1 MGESDQATSTSI
13 FASSFKSI
21 DQLTAIRL
29 FYPIMAGAI
38 NIQREQVLDE
48 SNYLNK
54 IAEMIMKK
62 EDDRLALANIK
73 NRIGSQVAGQPE
85 ETAGPADPQERQQPE
100 TRKYQLHNAFREL
113 GDGTLETIERLLAQ
127 GADVEEKDE
136 SGLTILQYVVGN
148 PAKHCLDVIK
158 ILHKYGANLREEG
171 FHRHCKRLLQ
181 RAIENQNQWTAPI
194 VEYLLEQGAYV
205 NFKDKYGS
213 TALHYA
219 ALDHSKNTVDVLTIL
234 LRQGANVNDKDKW
247 GLTPLHYVA
256 RQKTEWTASIVEY
269 LLEQGAD
276 VNSKDELKRT
286 ALHHATWSQSKHT
299 VDVLTIL
306 LRQGANVN
314 VKNNKD
320 HTALH
325 YAAREKTEWTASIVK
340 HLLEQGADVNSK
352 DELKLTAL
360 HHAAGCQSKHT
371 VDVLTILLRQGAN
384 VNDKDNRGKTP
395 LHCAAQGQTE
405 WTASIVE
412 YLKKQGAVQ

>member
-100 TRKYQLHNAFREL
+100 TRKYQHHYAFREL
-113 GDGTLETIERLLAQ
+113 GDVTLETIERLLAQ

-136 SGLTILQYVVGN
+136 SVLTILQYVVGN
-148 PAKHCLDVIK
+148 PAKHSLDVIK
-158 ILHKYGANLREEG
+158 ILHKYVANLREEG
-171 FHRHCKRLLQ
+171 FLRHCKRLLQ

-194 VEYLLEQGAYV
+194 VKHLLEQGADV
-205 NFKDKYGS
+205 HSKDKNGS

-219 ALDHSKNTVDVLTIL
+219 AWKHSKYTVDVLTIL
-234 LRQGANVNDKDKW
+234 LEKKANVNEVDNDGW
-247 GLTPLHYVA
+247 TPLHYAV
-256 RQKTEWTASIVEY
+256 QKI
-269 LLEQGAD
+269 
-276 VNSKDELKRT
+276 
-286 ALHHATWSQSKHT
+286 
-299 VDVLTIL
+299 
-306 LRQGANVN
+306 
-314 VKNNKD
+314 
-320 HTALH
+320 
-325 YAAREKTEWTASIVK
+325 TEWTASIVK
-340 HLLEQGADVNSK
+340 HLLEQGADVHSK
-352 DELKLTAL
+352 DEKGSTAL
-360 HHAAGCQSKHT
+360 HYAALDHSKCT
-371 VDVLTILLRQGAN
+371 VDVLT
-384 VNDKDNRGKTP
+384 
-395 LHCAAQGQTE
+395 
-405 WTASIVE
+405 
-412 YLKKQGAVQ
+412 

>member
-1 MGESDQATSTSI
+1 MGESDQATSTSV

-100 TRKYQLHNAFREL
+100 TRKTPLHCAAQKTTEWTASIVKHL
-113 GDGTLETIERLLAQ
+113 LEQ
-127 GADVEEKDE
+127 GADVNSKDDIGRIALHHAARNQ
-136 SGLTILQYVVGN
+136 SKHTVDVLTILLRQ
-148 PAKHCLDVIK
+148 
-158 ILHKYGANLREEG
+158 GANVNEVDNGGWTPL
-171 FHRHCKRLLQ
+171 HCAAQ
-181 RAIENQNQWTAPI
+181 GQTEWTASI
-194 VEYLLEQGAYV
+194 VKHLLEQGAYV

-219 ALDHSKNTVDVLTIL
+219 ALDHKKYTVDVLTIL
-234 LRQGANVNDKDKW
+234 LRQGANVNDKDRK

-256 RQKTEWTASIVEY
+256 R
-269 LLEQGAD
+269 
-276 VNSKDELKRT
+276 
-286 ALHHATWSQSKHT
+286 
-299 VDVLTIL
+299 
-306 LRQGANVN
+306 
-314 VKNNKD
+314 
-320 HTALH
+320 
-325 YAAREKTEWTASIVK
+325 EK
-340 HLLEQGADVNSK
+340 
-352 DELKLTAL
+352 
-360 HHAAGCQSKHT
+360 
-371 VDVLTILLRQGAN
+371 
-384 VNDKDNRGKTP
+384 
-395 LHCAAQGQTE
+395 TE

>member
-1 MGESDQATSTSI
+1 MGSDQATSTSV

-54 IAEMIMKK
+54 IAEMIMKM

-100 TRKYQLHNAFREL
+100 ARKYQLHNAFREL
-113 GDGTLETIERLLAQ
+113 GDGSLETIERLLAQ

-136 SGLTILQYVVGN
+136 SGLTILQYVVRN
-148 PAKHCLDVIK
+148 PAKHSLDVIK

-181 RAIENQNQWTAPI
+181 RAIENQNQWNAP
-194 VEYLLEQGAYV
+194 
-205 NFKDKYGS
+205 
-213 TALHYA
+213 
-219 ALDHSKNTVDVLTIL
+219 
-234 LRQGANVNDKDKW
+234 
-247 GLTPLHYVA
+247 
-256 RQKTEWTASIVEY
+256 IVEY

-276 VNSKDELKRT
+276 VNFKDDIGRI
-286 ALHHATWSQSKHT
+286 ALHIVASNHSKYT
-299 VDVLTIL
+299 VDVLTIF
-306 LRQGANVN
+306 
-314 VKNNKD
+314 
-320 HTALH
+320 
-325 YAAREKTEWTASIVK
+325 
-340 HLLEQGADVNSK
+340 
-352 DELKLTAL
+352 LK
-360 HHAAGCQSKHT
+360 
-371 VDVLTILLRQGAN
+371 QGAN
-384 VNDKDNRGKTP
+384 VNDKDRRGWTP
-395 LHCAAQGQTE
+395 LHYAAQEQTE

-412 YLKKQGAVQ
+412 YLKKRGAV